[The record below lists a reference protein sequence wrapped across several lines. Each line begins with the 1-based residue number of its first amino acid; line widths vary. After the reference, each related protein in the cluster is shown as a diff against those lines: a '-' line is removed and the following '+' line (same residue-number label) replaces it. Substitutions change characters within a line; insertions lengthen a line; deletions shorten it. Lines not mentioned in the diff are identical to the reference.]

1 MHDNLTGTPIRLTYD
16 DYCALPDDG
25 RRYEI
30 LDGDLYMS
38 PAPIPLHQRIVLN
51 LAAELRWHVRSSKLG
66 EVFVSPID
74 VLLSDYDIV
83 QPDLVFVARE
93 KRGIVST
100 TNIKGSPDLHVEVLS
115 ASNTQRDVS
124 DKRSI
129 YARCAV
135 NWYWIVDPDE
145 GTLTE
150 LQRVDRAYAEITC
163 AKRGGVFSPKLFP
176 GLTIDLNSLWD

>member
-1 MHDNLTGTPIRLTYD
+1 MHDNLTGMPVRLTYD

-51 LAAELRWHVRSSKLG
+51 LAAELRVHVRSHRLG

-74 VLLSDYDIV
+74 VLLSENDIV

-93 KRGIVST
+93 RRDIVSA

-115 ASNTQRDVS
+115 PSNTQRDVN

-135 NWYWIVDPDE
+135 NWYWILDPDK

-150 LQRVDRAYAEITC
+150 LQRVDRAYAEITRV
-163 AKRGGVFSPKLFP
+163 KRGEDFSPKLFA
-176 GLTIDLNSLWD
+176 GLTIDLDSLWD